1 MLCYPFF
8 LSISFKSIKFSS
20 LWTLTV
26 YFVPIQFDG
35 PLPPILNALE
45 VTVAAGMPRLVLEVA
60 QHLGENTVRTISME
74 VHLQPWIN
82 IISCIL
88 IYLFTLPSSFFWKCS
103 YHSPSLALSS
113 PPSSSRSPSIFLF
126 LSLPLPRVGLFYLP
140 SSPIHLLALF
150 LSLSLS
156 LTFSSSLLP
165 FFFVGHGRSC

>member
-88 IYLFTLPSSFFWKCS
+88 IYLFTLHSSCFWKCS
-103 YHSPSLALSS
+103 YHSPSLALS
-113 PPSSSRSPSIFLF
+113 LV
-126 LSLPLPRVGLFYLP
+126 LPLV
-140 SSPIHLLALF
+140 LALPQF
-150 LSLSLS
+150 FSFSLSLS
-156 LTFSSSLLP
+156 LALDYSIFLPLLYIFSHSSSPSPSPSLFLP
-165 FFFVGHGRSC
+165 HSYPSSS